1 MLAEPAAVAGSC
13 VDAGARGPL
22 EAGVCVLRDR
32 VKVHQVPEVEGPQE
46 RAVARVLGAR
56 GPSICRSG
64 RRVGVRDNQDG
75 RRVDQAGDLPP
86 DGGPPSHV
94 RLHAYANLGG
104 MGCQHMMPAPRGE
117 DLHEEGVGILRAP
130 EEGSPGG
137 CLGADVYFQARPCLA
152 LGGEH
157 DVTGVVLEG
166 EVLGA
171 CPGLG
176 LSQDE
181 EGWAARCHV

>member
-1 MLAEPAAVAGSC
+1 
-13 VDAGARGPL
+13 
-22 EAGVCVLRDR
+22 
-32 VKVHQVPEVEGPQE
+32 
-46 RAVARVLGAR
+46 
-56 GPSICRSG
+56 
-64 RRVGVRDNQDG
+64 
-75 RRVDQAGDLPP
+75 
-86 DGGPPSHV
+86 
-94 RLHAYANLGG
+94 
-104 MGCQHMMPAPRGE
+104 MPTPRGE

-137 CLGADVYFQARPCLA
+137 CPGADVYFQARPRLA

-166 EVLGA
+166 GVLGA

-181 EGWAARCHV
+181 EGRAARCHVQGLRQEALPEVPAPDVEPQVPHSVHVLRGALNSGIAREWGAPAPGPALRKRARPGVGVCGRAASCLLGCPQVTPDEAKHRGQGGSPRWPFAREPGEHPVS

>member
-1 MLAEPAAVAGSC
+1 MS
-13 VDAGARGPL
+13 
-22 EAGVCVLRDR
+22 
-32 VKVHQVPEVEGPQE
+32 
-46 RAVARVLGAR
+46 LGAR
-56 GPSICRSG
+56 GPSICRPG

-94 RLHAYANLGG
+94 RLHAYADLGG
-104 MGCQHMMPAPRGE
+104 MGCQHMMPTPRGE

-137 CLGADVYFQARPCLA
+137 CPGADVYFQARPRLA

-166 EVLGA
+166 GSSGPARDWASARMRRVGRRAAMCRA
-171 CPGLG
+171 CARRRCRRYRPRTLSHRYPAACTSSGVPSILG
-176 LSQDE
+176 LRGS
-181 EGWAARCHV
+181 GVLRLRVRL